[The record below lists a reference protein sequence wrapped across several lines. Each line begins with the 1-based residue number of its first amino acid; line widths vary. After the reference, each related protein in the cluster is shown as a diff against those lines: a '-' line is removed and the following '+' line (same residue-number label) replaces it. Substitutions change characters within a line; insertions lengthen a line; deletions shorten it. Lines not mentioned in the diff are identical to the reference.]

1 MRGVAISAPPPGEA
15 SAPCPRSLTATSCLF
30 RLAASSSSMTPAR
43 VRFPL
48 LFPTTMVCTAAPP
61 APAGRAEEPEPNCRE
76 LAPAAPNPAP
86 EPGTGLDTTP
96 SLPERASRT

>member
-1 MRGVAISAPPPGEA
+1 MRGVAISAPTPGEA
-15 SAPCPRSLTATSCLF
+15 PCACSLAATSCLF

-86 EPGTGLDTTP
+86 EPGTGLDTTT